1 MEKKYLS
8 DCIRY
13 TMDIAPYPFI
23 QIYSGV
29 GSGKNTFVDALAK
42 GYEESQPDGRVETL
56 EPKRVLCI
64 TSRRAKVDELKNAE
78 DAAYGAQVLEYES
91 LDYVEDLDIYFASK
105 RELSCDG
112 IWGTIPIYQ
121 RSIACTNAAIE
132 RYLEK
137 HYRADKAEDFLWNRF
152 DIIVVDEAHA
162 VVADASYQTAPY
174 YVHSLINKTLKMNA
188 AGKTNCKVIV
198 MTGSPQILA
207 GFRLP
212 KNGHAIDLMDRC
224 VRVEPKHVLLADTT
238 SPNYGKQIITRI
250 GTGKT

>member
-13 TMDIAPYPFI
+13 TTDIAPYPFI

-42 GYEESQPDGRVETL
+42 GYEESQPDGRMETL

-78 DAAYGAQVLEYES
+78 DVAYGTQVLEYES
-91 LDYVEDLDIYFASK
+91 LDYVEDLDSYFASK
-105 RELSCDG
+105 RELSCNG

-162 VVADASYQTAPY
+162 VVADASYQTALLRPFAD
-174 YVHSLINKTLKMNA
+174 KPNA
-188 AGKTNCKVIV
+188 QNERCRKNELQSHCHDRLAAN
-198 MTGSPQILA
+198 TG
-207 GFRLP
+207 RLSAAEKRP
-212 KNGHAIDLMDRC
+212 RD
-224 VRVEPKHVLLADTT
+224 
-238 SPNYGKQIITRI
+238 
-250 GTGKT
+250 

>member
-13 TMDIAPYPFI
+13 TTDIAPYPFI

-42 GYEESQPDGRVETL
+42 GYEESQPDGRMETL

-78 DAAYGAQVLEYES
+78 DVAYGTQVLEYES
-91 LDYVEDLDIYFASK
+91 LDYVEDLDSYFASK
-105 RELSCDG
+105 RELSCNG

-137 HYRADKAEDFLWNRF
+137 HYRADKAEDFRGVQLRKHSKAREKRYSF
-152 DIIVVDEAHA
+152 GYA
-162 VVADASYQTAPY
+162 VSFIFACY
-174 YVHSLINKTLKMNA
+174 
-188 AGKTNCKVIV
+188 
-198 MTGSPQILA
+198 QILWT
-207 GFRLP
+207 FPKSRYLCSRYLP
-212 KNGHAIDLMDRC
+212 
-224 VRVEPKHVLLADTT
+224 LAC
-238 SPNYGKQIITRI
+238 G
-250 GTGKT
+250 